1 MRDSKP
7 SISYPDTNRAVSHSM
22 YDDKLRPR
30 MTINKGTSE
39 QNMRKNQAYFGG
51 SQNISHEYHQAASP
65 SPTAAAAEAFG
76 AFRPYPSSD

>member
-1 MRDSKP
+1 
-7 SISYPDTNRAVSHSM
+7 
-22 YDDKLRPR
+22 

-76 AFRPYPSSD
+76 AFHPYPSSD